1 MFRWTT
7 EARST
12 QNLARAGEL
21 VTPHGVIKTP
31 IFMPVGTR
39 AALRAMTPDQ
49 VVATGAQIVLSNT
62 YHLALQPGADIV
74 QRLGGLHQFM
84 QMPLPILTDSGG
96 FQVFSLPKTV
106 HDDGVTF
113 KWEKNGQPFDM
124 TPEVSIG
131 IQEQLG
137 ADIIMAFDECL
148 PYPCERSYAEES
160 LERTHRWEKRCLEAR
175 TRDDQWL
182 FGIVQGGAF
191 EDLRQ
196 QSARDLV
203 AMDFP
208 GYAIGG
214 LSVGEGLEVMDEVLG
229 WTAHLLPQDKPRY
242 LMGVGLPE
250 DLWCGVGHGID
261 MFDCV
266 IPTRHARGGL
276 LYTFQGRLRV
286 TKARYRKDRL
296 PPDTTCPCYTCRNF
310 SRAYLHHLF
319 AAEEVTGTTLACIHN
334 ITFLMQLTDL
344 IRQSV
349 IEDRF
354 EEAKAEFFAT
364 YGTSYGPNKRD
375 AVGLG
380 VDDDRGSRGARS
392 SRGSKGHGGRGARGS
407 KGRGGNRG
415 GRGRGGNRGRGG
427 RGGKR

>member
-1 MFRWTT
+1 MTPTMF
-7 EARST
+7 AFAVHDRSS
-12 QNLARAGEL
+12 QVAGRTGTL
-21 VTPHGVIKTP
+21 TTPHGSIETP

-49 VVATGAQIVLSNT
+49 VVATGSQIVLANT

-74 QRLGGLHQFM
+74 ARLGGLHRFM
-84 QMPLPILTDSGG
+84 NMPLPMLTDSGG

-106 HDDGVTF
+106 HEDGVTF
-113 KWEKNGQPFDM
+113 KWEKSGQPFTM
-124 TPEVSIG
+124 TPESSVA

-137 ADIIMAFDECL
+137 ADIIMAFDECV
-148 PYPCERSYAEES
+148 PYPCERSYAEAS

-182 FGIVQGGAF
+182 FGIVQGSAF

-196 QSARDLV
+196 QSARALV

-214 LSVGEGLEVMDEVLG
+214 LSVGEGLEVMDRVLG
-229 WTAHLLPQDKPRY
+229 WTAHLLPKDKPRY

-286 TKARYRKDRL
+286 TKAKFRKDRL

-334 ITFLMQLTDL
+334 ITFLMQLMEV
-344 IRQSV
+344 IRQS
-349 IEDRF
+349 IRDDRF

-364 YGTSYGPNKRD
+364 YGTSYGPNKRE

-380 VDDDRGSRGARS
+380 HEDGASSGRGKGGERNKRGARPD
-392 SRGSKGHGGRGARGS
+392 RGKRRGRGD
-407 KGRGGNRG
+407 KGRSG
-415 GRGRGGNRGRGG
+415 GRGGNRGR
-427 RGGKR
+427 R